1 MPMDESPADVAAP
14 PAAAPVDASSDTAPS
29 MESTTI
35 PGRKRRTSSSRSPR
49 PRKTSSS
56 AASTAI
62 EVEAPLET
70 TPSETPSASAEALAP
85 SAEVVTQEAGEPSA
99 RSGRATR
106 RRPARKATRAVA
118 KAEMEPVLEA
128 AEPTEPPAEEKA
140 KKPTTRRRRATR
152 QKAEEVAPPEAMAE
166 TAEVE
171 TTQAEEETAEDSTAE
186 TAVEKKPPIRHRRGR
201 GRKAVEKEGEAE
213 QKATPI
219 VLEAIEAEPPVLP
232 VLEEIEIPQPEEPPA
247 RRRRAPR
254 KKAEAVESARGA
266 RLATRRGMV
275 EIQIDGQ
282 SYPPVLFFGNMDG
295 AKETRRVA
303 SEVQRAAKAGVH
315 LHSTLIELPCPLLP
329 EDSVYEMV
337 DHRLQTLLEA
347 DPQGYVM
354 PRIVFVPARGWRSQ
368 YPNDVIQYADG
379 STGDPSIASMR
390 FWQEAENA
398 LAALIDHIRRTAY
411 GDRVFGYHLER
422 GEWFHPADRGYDR
435 SFVNREAFREWLR
448 AKYKK
453 SVVALRA
460 AWFDGNVQFHT
471 AEIPMLPTIVR
482 PEMAFFEARKE
493 RRYIDFLE
501 FTSDITAERL
511 ISLAKA
517 VKEATENRALV
528 SVCYG
533 YTLEFCH
540 TYSGHLALDR
550 LLASP
555 AIDLIAGPPSY
566 RDRQAG
572 GAGSYPAPVDSMA
585 LHGKLWLSEDDTKTF
600 LAPDSGE
607 PDDYNP
613 RVDTRT
619 ATEQVHLRAMG
630 NAMAHQCALAFMD
643 LWGEGWLD
651 SEEIWSRIGAF
662 TARYRDFM
670 KLRRA
675 TSPEVIALI
684 DERSLLHVQKGE
696 GFLRRLL
703 HGQRDILLRCGA
715 SVGIYLQSDLTHR
728 NFPTDAKLYL
738 FLTPYRLTTDQR
750 AAIREKLQSD
760 GKTLVWVYAVGTC
773 DERGHSEESA
783 NDLIG
788 MALQLQSWNCEVGSR
803 FVNLRHPIAERLQNK
818 ELGVRERLNPSFY
831 VDEDEPGTVVLAEY
845 LQTGLPSVAVREM
858 SGWRSVFCGEP
869 TLSADLLRGLCRYAG
884 VHLYTDNAEDYLF
897 ASNGWVTLH
906 TTGDGQRILRF
917 PPHEAVYD
925 LSGGKLLGEEIREYR
940 AFMRGRS
947 THSFFVGS
955 LEEMR
960 KLSLPGVEKR
970 RRKRRDE
977 AEAPAATVVEEIA
990 TRDGVSEVGEEVL
1003 AEVDVALH
1011 EYEEARAEALADE
1024 AEEAELVVVE
1034 APERRRRR
1042 RRRGGRGRGRGRR
1055 GGSSPGANGAGEAP
1069 PAGE

>member
-1 MPMDESPADVAAP
+1 VM
-14 PAAAPVDASSDTAPS
+14 
-29 MESTTI
+29 
-35 PGRKRRTSSSRSPR
+35 
-49 PRKTSSS
+49 
-56 AASTAI
+56 
-62 EVEAPLET
+62 
-70 TPSETPSASAEALAP
+70 
-85 SAEVVTQEAGEPSA
+85 
-99 RSGRATR
+99 
-106 RRPARKATRAVA
+106 
-118 KAEMEPVLEA
+118 
-128 AEPTEPPAEEKA
+128 
-140 KKPTTRRRRATR
+140 
-152 QKAEEVAPPEAMAE
+152 
-166 TAEVE
+166 
-171 TTQAEEETAEDSTAE
+171 
-186 TAVEKKPPIRHRRGR
+186 
-201 GRKAVEKEGEAE
+201 
-213 QKATPI
+213 
-219 VLEAIEAEPPVLP
+219 
-232 VLEEIEIPQPEEPPA
+232 
-247 RRRRAPR
+247 
-254 KKAEAVESARGA
+254 
-266 RLATRRGMV
+266 
-275 EIQIDGQ
+275 
-282 SYPPVLFFGNMDG
+282 FFGNMDG
-295 AKETRRVA
+295 AKETRRVL
-303 SEVQRAAKAGVH
+303 SEVQRAARAGIH
-315 LHSTLIELPCPLLP
+315 LHSTLIELPCPLPP
-329 EDSVYEMV
+329 EDSVYELV

-379 STGDPSIASMR
+379 STGDPSLASMR

-398 LAALIDHIRRTAY
+398 LAAMIQHIRRTAY
-411 GDRVFGYHLER
+411 ANRVFGYHLER

-435 SFVNREAFREWLR
+435 SFVNREAFREWLQV
-448 AKYKK
+448 KYKK

-471 AEIPMLPTIVR
+471 AEIPMLPTAMR
-482 PEMAFFEARKE
+482 PEIAFFEPRKE

-511 ISLAKA
+511 IALAKV

-555 AIDLIAGPPSY
+555 AIDLVAGPPSY

-572 GAGSYPAPVDSMA
+572 GAGSYPAPVDSVA

-613 RVDTRT
+613 RVDTRA
-619 ATEQVHLRAMG
+619 ATKQVHLRAMG
-630 NAMAHQCALAFMD
+630 NALAHQCALAFMD

-651 SEEIWSRIGAF
+651 EEEIWSRIGAF
-662 TARYRDFM
+662 TALYRDYM
-670 KLRRA
+670 KIRRA
-675 TSPEVIALI
+675 TSPEVVALI
-684 DERSLLHVQKGE
+684 DERSLLHLQKGE

-760 GKTLVWVYAVGTC
+760 GKTLVWMYAVGTC

-788 MALQLQSWNCEVGSR
+788 MALRLQSWNCEVGSR
-803 FVNLRHPIAERLQNK
+803 FVNLRHPITEHLQNK
-818 ELGVRERLNPSFY
+818 DLGVRERLNPSFY
-831 VDEDEPGTVVLAEY
+831 VDEDTPGTVVLAEY

-858 SGWRSVFCGEP
+858 PGWRSVYCGEP
-869 TLSADLLRGLCRYAG
+869 TLSADFLRGLCRYAG

-897 ASNGWVTLH
+897 AGNGWVTLH
-906 TTGDGQRILRF
+906 TTGDGQHILRF

-925 LSGGKLLGEEIREYR
+925 LGEGKLLGEGIREYR

-955 LEEMR
+955 LDKMR
-960 KLSLPGVEKR
+960 KLGLPGVEKR
-970 RRKRRDE
+970 RRRRRDE
-977 AEAPAATVVEEIA
+977 ADTLGAAVVEDIS
-990 TRDGVSEVGEEVL
+990 TRDGASEVGEELL

-1011 EYEEARAEALADE
+1011 EYEEARAEALADK

-1055 GGSSPGANGAGEAP
+1055 SGPPPGTNGTGEFSESAP